1 MPNPSDLFAGR
12 STVEFVSSR
21 GGVEQLRRTWEA
33 DDPHA
38 SVLILHGIAEHS
50 GRYEHIGST
59 WAEAGFTARAI
70 DHHGFGRSGGKRGH
84 VPSFDVWLDDVEDN
98 IAELRTSGQPVVLFG
113 HSMGGLIAFC
123 YAISERPQPDVLV
136 LSGPAI
142 GAEIPAWQRI
152 AAPILGRLTPKLYI
166 KSEFDGA
173 LLATDP
179 DVGVAYIED
188 PLRVAGAT
196 AGLGR
201 ELMDAMRHANERI
214 DRLTLPTLVMHGGG
228 DRIVPKEHSA
238 PIGAQSSA
246 ERTVLPG
253 LEHEILNE
261 PSWAETTTV
270 MIDFANEQ
278 LAHQT

>member
-1 MPNPSDLFAGR
+1 MPNPSDEYTGR

-21 GGVEQLRRTWEA
+21 GGVEQLRRTWVSE
-33 DDPHA
+33 DPHA
-38 SVLILHGIAEHS
+38 CVLILHGIAEHS

-84 VPSFDVWLDDVEDN
+84 VSSFDVWLDDVEDN
-98 IAELRTSGQPVVLFG
+98 ISDLRESGLPVVLLG
-113 HSMGGLIAFC
+113 HSMGGLIAFS
-123 YAISERPQPDVLV
+123 YAIGDRPQPDVLV

-152 AAPILGRLTPKLYI
+152 AAPVLGRLTPKLYI

-179 DVGVAYIED
+179 DVGVAYIDD

-201 ELMDAMRHANERI
+201 ELMDAMRDANERI
-214 DRLTLPTLVMHGGG
+214 DRLTVPTLVMHGGG

-261 PSWAETTTV
+261 PSWAETTTT
-270 MIDFANEQ
+270 MIDFANAQ
-278 LAHQT
+278 LAGLA